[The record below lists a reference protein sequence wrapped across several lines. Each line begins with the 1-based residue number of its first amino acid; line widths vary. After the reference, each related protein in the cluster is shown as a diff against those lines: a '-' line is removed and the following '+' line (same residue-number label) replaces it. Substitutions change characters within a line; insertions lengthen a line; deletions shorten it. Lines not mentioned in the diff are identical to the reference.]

1 MSIGVE
7 DLKATFAGKRVKFV
21 GMMGK
26 TDGPV
31 GKVWRV
37 TSRGV
42 WVTFADG
49 HREQLHPEDIRVVN

>member
-1 MSIGVE
+1 MSNGLE

-21 GMMGK
+21 GMFGK

-37 TSRGV
+37 TNGGV
-42 WVTFADG
+42 WVTFANGD
-49 HREQLHPEDIRVVN
+49 RQQLHPDGLRVIG

>member
-1 MSIGVE
+1 ME
-7 DLKATFAGKRVKFV
+7 LDRLKAMFAGKRVKFV
-21 GMMGK
+21 GMFGT

-42 WVTFADG
+42 WVTFANGD
-49 HREQLHPEDIRVVN
+49 RQQLHPEGLRVIS